1 MNLNVLQQLPTY
13 QTYRYFYE
21 RYKWSVVEIIN
32 PSTEFT
38 YIWTHMNVPFNPRRG
53 IEKLI
58 KNIDTLK
65 RYPVNKIGEAFWVK
79 VKNTEKNLD
88 VGVD

>member
-1 MNLNVLQQLPTY
+1 
-13 QTYRYFYE
+13 
-21 RYKWSVVEIIN
+21 
-32 PSTEFT
+32 
-38 YIWTHMNVPFNPRRG
+38 MNVPFNFRRG
-53 IEKLI
+53 IKKKFTQLI